1 MSGSAR
7 STWRPT
13 SSSPTACQTT
23 YPSLDTWLEAPDG
36 TIIRPA
42 DAGTT
47 YPNVRLVFHEGHYY
61 FRTQF
66 PAFPDRPEA
75 HIGRWRIWLEN
86 RAGRVDTIRTHAL
99 DTAAAANVP
108 FVYAPMAKAR
118 SDLLLRGYLVQSSYA
133 PGSPIDVVLEPVLY
147 GLPVDLDHP
156 VEVRVVRP
164 DGVASTVALAQEPS
178 GQYRGTFTGTGQLG
192 AYQFTAH
199 VTTTT
204 PLGNIVTR
212 YRSMTG
218 IIFRPGG
225 GGTGTGPGGTGDGGG
240 TMGDDCRRAMAMLNR
255 LETLLERGQWLAE
268 ADLDMARSL
277 VKRLRVFADRCCG
290 CAPSRTTKAETAEI
304 EEALRRSSELLAEG
318 GD

>member
-1 MSGSAR
+1 
-7 STWRPT
+7 
-13 SSSPTACQTT
+13 
-23 YPSLDTWLEAPDG
+23 
-36 TIIRPA
+36 
-42 DAGTT
+42 
-47 YPNVRLVFHEGHYY
+47 VRLVFHEGHYY

-66 PAFPDRPEA
+66 PTFPDRPEA

-99 DTAAAANVP
+99 NTASANVP

-118 SDLLLRGYLVQSSYA
+118 SNLLLRGYLIQSSYL

-164 DGVASTVALAQEPS
+164 DGVASTLALAQDPS

-199 VTTTT
+199 VTATT

-225 GGTGTGPGGTGDGGG
+225 TGTGPGGTGTGDGGG
-240 TMGDDCRRAMAMLNR
+240 TMGDDCRQAKAMLDR
-255 LETLLERGQWLAE
+255 LETLLERGHGLAD

-290 CAPSRTTKAETAEI
+290 CPPSRTTKAESTDA
-304 EEALRRSSELLAEG
+304 EEALRRLSELLAQVG
-318 GD
+318 STISDLGR